1 MVKQAFENTLRG
13 KRAAMS
19 GTLPLS
25 TRSSH
30 PRAGIRLGAGLVW
43 PELEPQKVLRKRDQR
58 PGGTAAPSR
67 PRQAPGRGERAARIG
82 SHITMRFD
90 SRWRK
95 KHNLVKKEDFR
106 PNSSPLCG
114 GLHTARAC
122 RRPARCAQPLRGDP
136 LEREASFAHLYLIQS
151 FLRVSAAACKNNT
164 VG

>member
-58 PGGTAAPSR
+58 PGGTAAPSA
-67 PRQAPGRGERAARIG
+67 APGSGTGGASGADWLAHHHAFRLSVE
-82 SHITMRFD
+82 
-90 SRWRK
+90 
-95 KHNLVKKEDFR
+95 KE
-106 PNSSPLCG
+106 
-114 GLHTARAC
+114 T
-122 RRPARCAQPLRGDP
+122 
-136 LEREASFAHLYLIQS
+136 
-151 FLRVSAAACKNNT
+151 
-164 VG
+164 